1 MASAGIT
8 SPGETVVDSSSE
20 SQDCC
25 LWIERQALQGP
36 WMSGTR
42 AGILAELVAIRE
54 DLVGLADRL
63 DRLQA
68 QVEGLG
74 VEDFELVDGGSVRG
88 LPAGVAAKAAPTPL
102 TSDRERTSA
111 AEQTGRFFVRCLANL
126 PGGDSGRS
134 RVKLQNRLYV
144 VVRSIRGQVFNPVRV
159 LSRFSEARELVT
171 ETGVGS
177 NFGDSIFA
185 GFASQWEAKI
195 AVQEA
200 GLSWP
205 LAQQ

>member
-1 MASAGIT
+1 
-8 SPGETVVDSSSE
+8 
-20 SQDCC
+20 
-25 LWIERQALQGP
+25 
-36 WMSGTR
+36 MSGTR

-88 LPAGVAAKAAPTPL
+88 LPAGVAAKAAPAPL
-102 TSDRERTSA
+102 T
-111 AEQTGRFFVRCLANL
+111 
-126 PGGDSGRS
+126 
-134 RVKLQNRLYV
+134 
-144 VVRSIRGQVFNPVRV
+144 RGQVFNPVRV

-200 GLSWP
+200 ALSWP